1 MKKEI
6 TRIIMRSKAE
16 YVVSKEQGDVIRDRI
31 GNATGSVF
39 LNIKDLGV
47 SINSAD
53 ISEIIDDL
61 ETVAQDTNLLAE
73 GKWTPEDRKKREEII
88 RNTRVQLE
96 ARGVL

>member
-1 MKKEI
+1 MKKAI

-31 GNATGSVF
+31 GSATGSVF

-53 ISEIIDDL
+53 ISEIVDDF
-61 ETVAQDTNLLAE
+61 EKVAQVENLLPA
-73 GKWTPEDRKKREEII
+73 GRWSPADRRKRDEILKK
-88 RNTRVQLE
+88 TRVQLV
-96 ARGVL
+96 ARGVI